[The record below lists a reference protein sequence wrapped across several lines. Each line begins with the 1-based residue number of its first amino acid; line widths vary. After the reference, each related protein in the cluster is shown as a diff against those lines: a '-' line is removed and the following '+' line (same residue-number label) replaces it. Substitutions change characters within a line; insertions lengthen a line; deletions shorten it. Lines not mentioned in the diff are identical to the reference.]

1 MENLQ
6 RVVDEVC
13 LFIDTTSPSVDASS
27 DTTTVPI
34 APSVCVT
41 TSARQGQR
49 LERQW
54 PLNPEAVDMGSTAGV
69 MVCVWGGSRPATGVL
84 RAGDMCASLATRG
97 RRSLRPDPLEQST
110 TMNWYERQ
118 VYFSLVTSLISINDL
133 LVLYEWMHYYY
144 NIILAKPNI
153 KILFEEAQR

>member
-13 LFIDTTSPSVDASS
+13 LFIDTTSPSADASS

-34 APSVCVT
+34 ALSVCVT

-49 LERQW
+49 PERQW

-69 MVCVWGGSRPATGVL
+69 MVCVCGG
-84 RAGDMCASLATRG
+84 
-97 RRSLRPDPLEQST
+97 
-110 TMNWYERQ
+110 W
-118 VYFSLVTSLISINDL
+118 I
-133 LVLYEWMHYYY
+133 
-144 NIILAKPNI
+144 
-153 KILFEEAQR
+153 